1 MKQARNAP
9 PELGRATDA
18 ERRKRLGQ
26 YFTGM
31 GLGRLLAALALADE
45 AKSIADPMA
54 GSGDLLA
61 SCLEIDAKP
70 ELLAGI
76 EIDAAAHEACTTR
89 LPETHCVLGN
99 AFDPDT
105 IARLP
110 AKSWDLV
117 IANPPYVRYQ
127 SFSEKADT
135 TYGLPSAMQI
145 RTDLIRALDLMSA
158 LDPEDKRLFA
168 HLVGGY
174 SGLSD
179 LAVPSWI
186 LCAALVKQGG
196 RLALVVPESWLSRD
210 YATIVHYL
218 LFRWFDVEFVV
229 EDEHASWFE
238 DVQVK
243 TTLIIAKRVKRRA
256 SALSQPEGST
266 YCHITISAAAA
277 NQDSPI
283 GRIALPAK
291 GAERSFAKQAR
302 LWLRNASSHAT
313 GLARARPVSVKQ
325 ACRNVIAAA
334 SRQKWFAAL
343 GETEVHSAEGVY
355 VPHEIH
361 DWLARHALAPSFE
374 SFESQGVGVG
384 QGLRTGANGFFYA
397 DGERSGED
405 VKLSFSG
412 PLAGLSAKAPFD
424 IAKPALRRQSE
435 LPDGFVVSPAS
446 AKGWALDLR
455 GHALPKDLGDGDL
468 VSAPYEPLP
477 EAVAKIVNSAA
488 QANFGTPGKPQKI
501 WELTAVSPN
510 IRPASRGAPARHW
523 YMLPDFAPRHLPD
536 VLLAR
541 VNSATLKA
549 YLNEG
554 RACLIDANFS
564 TMWTMEKS
572 QWTAPALL
580 AFMNC
585 AWTHAV
591 IECSGAVM
599 GGGALKVE
607 AAHLRRLPVPALSK
621 DRLRKLSEF
630 GEMLATGEDARETM
644 AAIDGVVAQALGCD
658 EADTAE
664 LRRIARAGQARR
676 AKHNRK
682 REENNGDN
690 VC

>member
-1 MKQARNAP
+1 MNQARSTSP
-9 PELGRATDA
+9 DLPGLDDA

-26 YFTGM
+26 YFTGV

-61 SCLEIDAKP
+61 SCLEINAKP

-76 EIDAAAHEACTTR
+76 EIDAAAHATCTTR
-89 LPETHCVLGN
+89 LPEAHCLLGN
-99 AFDPDT
+99 AFAPDT

-110 AKSWDLV
+110 TTSWDLV

-127 SFSEKADT
+127 SFSDKADAA
-135 TYGLPSAMQI
+135 YELPSAMQI
-145 RTDLIRALDLMSA
+145 RTDLLRALDLMSA
-158 LDPEDKRLFA
+158 LDAEDKRLFA

-186 LCAALVKQGG
+186 LCAALVKLGG
-196 RLALVVPESWLSRD
+196 RLALVVPQSWLSRD

-238 DVQVK
+238 DAQIK
-243 TTLIIAKRVKRRA
+243 ATLVIAKRVKRRA
-256 SALSQPEGST
+256 SALSESEEST
-266 YCHITISAAAA
+266 YCHMTISAAAA

-291 GAERSFAKQAR
+291 SAERSFAKQAR
-302 LWLRNASSHAT
+302 LWLRNASTHTT
-313 GLARARPVSVKQ
+313 GLVRARPVFVNQ
-325 ACRNVIAAA
+325 ACKNVVAAA
-334 SRQKWFAAL
+334 SRQKWFVAL
-343 GETEVHSAEGVY
+343 GETEAHTTAGVY
-355 VPHEIH
+355 IPHEIH
-361 DWLARHALAPSFE
+361 DWLAQRALAPLFE
-374 SFESQGVGVG
+374 SFESQGVRVG

-397 DGERSGED
+397 DGKLNGED
-405 VKLSFSG
+405 VELSFSG
-412 PLAGLSAKAPFD
+412 PLVGLSAKVPVA

-435 LPDGFVVSPAS
+435 LPAGFVVSA
-446 AKGWALDLR
+446 ANVKGWALDLR
-455 GHALPKDLGDGDL
+455 GHALPNDMGDGDL
-468 VSAPYEPLP
+468 LAAPYEPLP
-477 EAVAKIVNSAA
+477 EDVAKIVNAA
-488 QANFGTPGKPQKI
+488 AHANFGTSEKPQKI
-501 WELTAVSPN
+501 WELSAVSPN
-510 IRPASRGAPARHW
+510 IRPASRRAPARHW
-523 YMLPDFAPRHLPD
+523 YMLPDFAPRHMPD

-541 VNSATLKA
+541 VNSATPKA
-549 YLNEG
+549 YLNEA

-572 QWTAPALL
+572 QWAAPALL

-585 AWTHAV
+585 AWAQAV

-607 AAHLRRLPVPALSK
+607 ATHLRRLPVPPF
-621 DRLRKLSEF
+621 DEVQLRKLSEL
-630 GEMLATGEDARETM
+630 GEGLAKGDDVQDTM
-644 AAIDGVVAQALGCD
+644 AVVDEIVAQALQCD
-658 EADTAE
+658 EASTAE

-676 AKHNRK
+676 SKHNRK
-682 REENNGDN
+682 RGEKDGDN